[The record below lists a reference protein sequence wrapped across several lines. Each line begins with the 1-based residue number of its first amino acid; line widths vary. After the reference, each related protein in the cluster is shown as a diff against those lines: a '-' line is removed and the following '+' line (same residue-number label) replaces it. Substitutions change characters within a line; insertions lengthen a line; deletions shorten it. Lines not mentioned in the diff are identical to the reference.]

1 MKFFRLSNI
10 NQSVTY
16 SNQPNKNDCST
27 TLHLHH
33 IEAFKPCPRLFSAR
47 PLFLF
52 AGFCVRASADLP
64 VCLADVTRCLQLAA
78 AAAGGP
84 SAKTK
89 SVRGIKGPSPKKAT
103 GVGLRLVCSPRC
115 CCDFWFVRNCILTLA
130 AVQRGRLFFSLF
142 FMCVQTHCNIHICT
156 TVNKSK
162 AVLIIPI
169 LMI

>member
-16 SNQPNKNDCST
+16 SNQPNQNDCST

-130 AVQRGRLFFSLF
+130 AVQRGRLFFSLSF
-142 FMCVQTHCNIHICT
+142 LCVFKHTAIYTFAQLWISQ
-156 TVNKSK
+156 KLFS
-162 AVLIIPI
+162 
-169 LMI
+169 